1 MVMSFRGMKG
11 DKRSK
16 GGRKR
21 EKMIGA
27 GKSDEGG
34 IREEEEGR
42 SKRNGQWGGKESPNT
57 GKGDRRRKAK
67 N

>member
-42 SKRNGQWGGKESPNT
+42 GKKNG
-57 GKGDRRRKAK
+57 
-67 N
+67 